1 MNRLELNYK
10 DLHLLNCMKKIIF
23 SIIFFYS
30 AAFVNL
36 LSADGTMGIK
46 IASSFVSLEPAFI
59 YSNALNNQYDK
70 PAFDILNCALS
81 GYQKII
87 NHNDL
92 SESKP
97 LTVIDFSLP
106 STQKR
111 LWVIEMN
118 SGEIIHHGFVS
129 HGRNSGDLMAE
140 KFSNKNSSYMSS
152 LGFYLTGETYQG
164 KHGYSLRLDG
174 LEAGFN
180 DKARERAIVI
190 HGAAYAEEGFI
201 HQTGR
206 LGRSLGCP
214 ALPQEESTLVIDL
227 IKEKSVLFIYGND
240 QNYLTKSSLLNS

>member
-1 MNRLELNYK
+1 
-10 DLHLLNCMKKIIF
+10 MKKTAL
-23 SIIFFYS
+23 SIIFI
-30 AAFVNL
+30 
-36 LSADGTMGIK
+36 LSAVFTNLISADDKIK
-46 IASSFVSLEPAFI
+46 NKHLSANISIDAKYINDNPSNGKYNLPSLG
-59 YSNALNNQYDK
+59 
-70 PAFDILNCALS
+70 ILNYALS
-81 GYQKII
+81 GYQKLI
-87 NHNDL
+87 NQKDL
-92 SESKP
+92 SQSKP

-111 LWVIEMN
+111 LWIIEIN

-129 HGRNSGDLMAE
+129 HGRNSGDLYAE
-140 KFSNKNSSYMSS
+140 KFSNTNSSYMSS

-190 HGAAYAEEGFI
+190 HGATYAEEAFI

-214 ALPQEESTLVIDL
+214 ALPQEETTLVIDL
-227 IKEKSVLFIYGND
+227 IKDQSVLFIYGND
-240 QNYLTKSSLLNS
+240 SNYLTSSDILNS

>member
-1 MNRLELNYK
+1 
-10 DLHLLNCMKKIIF
+10 MKKITL
-23 SIIFFYS
+23 SIIFIFS
-30 AAFVNL
+30 AVFTNL
-36 LSADGTMGIK
+36 ISAD
-46 IASSFVSLEPAFI
+46 SAFANKDI
-59 YSNALNNQYDK
+59 NAIISIDAEYINSNPVNGKYDL
-70 PAFDILNCALS
+70 PSIDILNYALS
-81 GYQKII
+81 GYQRVI
-87 NHNDL
+87 NQKDL

-111 LWVIEMN
+111 LWIIEMK

-129 HGRNSGDLMAE
+129 HGRNSGDLMAK
-140 KFSNKNSSYMSS
+140 KFSNTNSSYMSS

-190 HGAAYAEEGFI
+190 HGAAYAEEEFI

-214 ALPQEESTLVIDL
+214 ALPQEETALVIDL
-227 IKEKSVLFIYGND
+227 IKEESVLFIYGND
-240 QNYLTKSSLLNS
+240 PNYLSRSNILNS

>member
-1 MNRLELNYK
+1 
-10 DLHLLNCMKKIIF
+10 MKKIVL
-23 SIIFFYS
+23 SIIFILS
-30 AAFVNL
+30 AVFTNL
-36 LSADGTMGIK
+36 ISADGKIK
-46 IASSFVSLEPAFI
+46 NKHLSANISIDAKYINENPSNVEYDLPSLA
-59 YSNALNNQYDK
+59 
-70 PAFDILNCALS
+70 ILNYALS
-81 GYQKII
+81 GYQKLI
-87 NHNDL
+87 NQKDL

-111 LWVIEMN
+111 LWIIEMN
-118 SGEIIHHGFVS
+118 SGKIIHHGFVS
-129 HGRNSGDLMAE
+129 HGRNSGDLNAE
-140 KFSNKNSSYMSS
+140 RFSNTNSSYMSS

-190 HGAAYAEEGFI
+190 HGAAYAEEEFI

-214 ALPQEESTLVIDL
+214 ALPQEETALVIDL
-227 IKEKSVLFIYGND
+227 IKEQAVLFIYGND
-240 QNYLTKSSLLNS
+240 PNYLTRSNILNS